1 MHKLY
6 LSLSTILAALLH
18 VFWHYCP
25 IVICIKHVLKT
36 DIFLYNPRET
46 TLDTSITTHNEQD
59 DLPLSPLLPSLTTN
73 DLKKYGLSNSSC
85 DIAKELLEECSSS
98 SPPSSQE
105 LTAAA
110 VPEATPLGC
119 SSSSLSQSSISL
131 SREGTVKLGMFIQK
145 IINAR
150 VCRVC
155 MDRPVSATFCPCG
168 HLMTCYQCAVECTKC
183 PLCRSHIAYV
193 QYVYGMG
200 L

>member
-1 MHKLY
+1 MARKTN
-6 LSLSTILAALLH
+6 STTT
-18 VFWHYCP
+18 
-25 IVICIKHVLKT
+25 T
-36 DIFLYNPRET
+36 DGP
-46 TLDTSITTHNEQD
+46 D

-73 DLKKYGLSNSSC
+73 DLRKYGLSKSSC
-85 DIAKELLEECSSS
+85 DIAKELLEET
-98 SPPSSQE
+98 SPPTSQE

-110 VPEATPLGC
+110 LPEVAPLGC
-119 SSSSLSQSSISL
+119 SSSTLSRSSVSL

-155 MDRPVSATFCPCG
+155 MDQPVSATFCPCG
-168 HLMTCYQCAVECTKC
+168 HLMACYRCAVDCAKC